1 MSLKKKNIQV
11 YLKLIAGNLSTEIIL
26 RRFAVEYAETFQENV
41 RKGLV
46 FFFSSCFEFMHVYI
60 FWPCLVRRLTTS
72 GAAFGEKKMDWMNN

>member
-1 MSLKKKNIQV
+1 MSLKKKKIQV

-46 FFFSSCFEFMHVYI
+46 FFFLAALNSCIYTF
-60 FWPCLVRRLTTS
+60 
-72 GAAFGEKKMDWMNN
+72 FGLAL